1 LRNSSFGYDIL
12 TSIPNSVIAN
22 AKMINESAPVSMS
35 RIRIKVEV
43 AYGSDLKGVERT
55 LSNVAEH
62 YETVLTD
69 PAPRSRFRR
78 FGESSLDFELLCWID
93 LPEQRGRTIHKL
105 NWAIKEEFQRRGIEI
120 PFPQRDIRIRKS
132 M

>member
-35 RIRIKVEV
+35 RIRIKVGV

-62 YETVLTD
+62 YEEFSLRGILQVLT
-69 PAPRSRFRR
+69 S
-78 FGESSLDFELLCWID
+78 W
-93 LPEQRGRTIHKL
+93 K
-105 NWAIKEEFQRRGIEI
+105 NV
-120 PFPQRDIRIRKS
+120 
-132 M
+132 